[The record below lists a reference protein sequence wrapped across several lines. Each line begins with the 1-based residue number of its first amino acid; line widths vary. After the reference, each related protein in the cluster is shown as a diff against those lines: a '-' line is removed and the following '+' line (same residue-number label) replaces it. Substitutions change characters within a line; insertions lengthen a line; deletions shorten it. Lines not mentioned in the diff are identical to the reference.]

1 MNLVDSPGWLE
12 YFSGA
17 ENSERFA
24 SPLHDTSTLIVPVIT
39 LYRDEPIIEIVR
51 PLQISMQP
59 WGVLRLI
66 YTLDILQKEIA
77 ASREQIRN
85 EIKGMIYR
93 SVLTALLFLGVCLL
107 THDILKEQVLAISEG
122 KTFELQCVNR
132 TLTGHSK
139 SML

>member
-1 MNLVDSPGWLE
+1 MTYQEG
-12 YFSGA
+12 
-17 ENSERFA
+17 
-24 SPLHDTSTLIVPVIT
+24 
-39 LYRDEPIIEIVR
+39 DEPIIEIVR
-51 PLQISMQP
+51 PLQISTQP